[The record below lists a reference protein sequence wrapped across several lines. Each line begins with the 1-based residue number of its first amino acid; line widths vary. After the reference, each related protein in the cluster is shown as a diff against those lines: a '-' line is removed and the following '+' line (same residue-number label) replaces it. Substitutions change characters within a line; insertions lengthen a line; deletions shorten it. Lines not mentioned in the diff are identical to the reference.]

1 MTHPLRIGIW
11 ALVHGNRAALR
22 DPLEPYDA
30 SWRRNRNLILEAE
43 SLGYD
48 CVLVAQHTMN
58 PHQTDLGQLEA
69 WTASAALAAE
79 TRRIEIIAAIKPML
93 YHPVVLA
100 KMATQIEEISN
111 GRFAINL
118 VNAWNRKEIEDAGM
132 VFREHDE
139 RYAYGTEWLSIVE
152 RLMRGETV
160 NHEGRYFTVKD
171 YVLSPTGLQRP
182 RPPIYVG
189 GESPPARDL
198 VAALAD
204 VWFINGQP
212 LENVQALIADVRARP
227 RKGPPVR
234 FGLSTFV
241 IARETEAEAQE
252 EYRRLLAL
260 AKEDADIKAYVRA
273 NTDPAV
279 QMRKT
284 QARYESVGTNGGT
297 SGGTVGSYDQVAE
310 RIAQFH
316 AAGID
321 TLLTQFQPFEPEMR
335 RFAQHV
341 MPRLAAIRAEQ
352 PRAA

>member
-1 MTHPLRIGIW
+1 MTNPLRIGIW
-11 ALVHGNRAALR
+11 ALVHGNRAALN

-30 SWRRNRNLILEAE
+30 SWRRNRGLVLEAE

-58 PHQTDLGQLEA
+58 PHHTDLGQVEA

-93 YHPVVLA
+93 YHPIVLA
-100 KMATQIEEISN
+100 KMAMQIEEISQ

-118 VNAWNRKEIEDAGM
+118 VNAWNRKEIEDAGL

-139 RYAYGTEWLSIVE
+139 RYAYGAEWLRVVE
-152 RLMRGETV
+152 RLMRGEVV
-160 NHEGRYFTVKD
+160 NHQGRHFQIRD
-171 YVLSPTGLQRP
+171 YVLRP
-182 RPPIYVG
+182 AAASRARPCIYVG

-198 VAALAD
+198 VAAQAD
-204 VWFINGQP
+204 VWFINAQP
-212 LENVQALIADVRARP
+212 LECVQALIDDVRARP
-227 RKGPPVR
+227 REGAPVR

-241 IARETEAEAQE
+241 IARETEEEAQDE
-252 EYRRLLAL
+252 FRRLLAL
-260 AKEDADIKAYVRA
+260 AKQDAEIKAYVKA

-279 QMRKT
+279 AMRKT
-284 QARYESVGTNGGT
+284 QAQYETVGTNGGT
-297 SGGTVGSYDQVAE
+297 AGGTVGSYEQVAA

-335 RFAQHV
+335 RFAEHV
-341 MPRLAAIRAEQ
+341 MPRLDHLRAPMESF
-352 PRAA
+352 A